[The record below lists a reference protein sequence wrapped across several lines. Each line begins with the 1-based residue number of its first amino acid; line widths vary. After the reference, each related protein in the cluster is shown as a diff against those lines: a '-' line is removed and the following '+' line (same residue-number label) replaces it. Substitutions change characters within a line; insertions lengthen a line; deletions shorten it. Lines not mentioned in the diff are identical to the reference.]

1 MKTTSIL
8 TLVSLAVLATQ
19 ASAASAQSETPA
31 VVLPTYV
38 VEAPLTQPAEQKVKA
53 SLNELRQQAR
63 TMTYAPVAMPLV
75 KITPMRSP
83 LLPLAALVAKDI
95 RVAKL

>member
-1 MKTTSIL
+1 MV

-19 ASAASAQSETPA
+19 ASAASAQCDAPM

-38 VEAPLTQPAEQKVKA
+38 VQAQCTQPAEQKVKA

-63 TMTYAPVAMPLV
+63 TTTFTPVTLPLFNIAPLRPGL
-75 KITPMRSP
+75 P
-83 LLPLAALVAKDI
+83 PLAALDAKAF
-95 RVAKL
+95 RMAKL